1 MAKAKKKKGNQ
12 DGVLANNKKARHDYN
27 VLETYEAG
35 IKLRG
40 TEVKS
45 CRACQISLIDSYAQ
59 VDNGEL
65 KLYRAHIAPYENGNI
80 FNHDP
85 QSVRILLMHKKE
97 ILKLALKTR
106 EPGYTLIPLKFYL
119 KKGLVKVLIGLCTGK
134 NQYDKRNTLRKK
146 QDTRDTNRAIKEFK
160 NR

>member
-1 MAKAKKKKGNQ
+1 MAKPKKKKGNN
-12 DGVLANNKKARHDYN
+12 DNVLANNKKARHDYN
-27 VLETYEAG
+27 VLETYECG

-45 CRACQISLIDSYAQ
+45 CRACQISLVDAYAQ
-59 VDNGEL
+59 IDDGEL
-65 KLYRAHIAPYENGNI
+65 KLYHAHIAPYEHGNI

-85 QSVRILLMHKKE
+85 RSVRVLLMHKKE
-97 ILKLALKTR
+97 ILKLSLKTR

-134 NQYDKRNTLRKK
+134 NEYDKRHTMRKK
-146 QDTRDTNRAIKEFK
+146 QDTMDANRAMKDF
-160 NR
+160 NSR